1 MTDSF
6 QSRSDLVSR
15 HSAAP
20 LQVLQPNHVVDRF
33 TLQMFLGEGGMGS
46 VWLAE
51 DPKRKDD
58 VRDGRVVLK
67 FLRDDVRR
75 CPEAVE
81 QFKASYR
88 KVQQLFHEHICPLL
102 DLGDDPTFGAFQ
114 VMPFVKGMT
123 LLELLKKED
132 PQKKGLPSERVV
144 AILQPVAKALDYA
157 HREGLIHRDIK
168 PGNIMVDPETGKVFV
183 VDFGLAAE
191 VRSSM
196 SMHSRSTMQVSGT
209 EPYMAPEQWMG
220 QAQDGRS
227 DQYSLAVVAW
237 QMLTGSL
244 PYHGS
249 GMQLGYAVTNGPIP
263 ELPDPLQFLQPVL
276 TQALAKDR
284 KQRFSSAVTFID
296 ALARSREGEAPAE
309 PLLARTTDVGRTAS
323 AADPSTSDDLVA
335 LLQKT
340 QESMARK
347 HAQAKQLLQD
357 HRYSESAEILAG
369 IPDHLRDAALFDEVS
384 AKRDRVVE
392 LDESI
397 RQAVNAVRLDGVHVK
412 VTELLQLQP
421 HRDDLQRLLAQLP
434 APVSGKSLA
443 AGEPSGTRPPLLMAP
458 FSAKEAVSAQEAWAR
473 HLGIGVEVTNGLGM
487 KFRVIPPGT
496 FDMGSPESELD
507 RSDDE
512 NLHKVTITQPKLFGV
527 YPVTQGEWTKVMGSN
542 PSRFE
547 SVTGHDTSRFPVEQV
562 NWDDCQEF
570 LEQLNESHA
579 MKGWRYRLPTEA
591 EWEYACRAGTV
602 TPFWFGSELNGK
614 QANCDGSYPYPD
626 GSAKGPYV
634 ERPSVVGNYGANPF
648 GLYDQHGQVLEWC
661 EDWYEAYDTSASQD
675 PAGASSGSS
684 RVLRGGSWSL
694 LANRCRSAYR
704 NVNGPSDRNYV
715 VGFRV
720 LCELS

>member
-6 QSRSDLVSR
+6 PSRTDLVSR
-15 HSAAP
+15 QFAEP
-20 LQVLQPNHVVDRF
+20 LQVLQPNQLVGRF
-33 TLQMFLGEGGMGS
+33 TLQNFLGEGGMGS

-132 PQKKGLPSERVV
+132 PEKKGLPPEQVV

-191 VRSSM
+191 VRTSM

-244 PYHGS
+244 PYQGS
-249 GMQLGYAVTNGPIP
+249 GMQLGFAVTNGPIP
-263 ELPDPLQFLQPVL
+263 ELPDSLLHLQPAL
-276 TQALAKDR
+276 AQALAKDR
-284 KQRFSSAVTFID
+284 KQRFSSPVKFID
-296 ALARSREGEAPAE
+296 ALAGKWEGEAPAE
-309 PLLARTTDVGRTAS
+309 PPLHQTTNVSRTAL
-323 AADPSTSDDLVA
+323 AAVPSSSDDLAA
-335 LLQKT
+335 LLQQT
-340 QESMARK
+340 QESVARK
-347 HAQAKQLLQD
+347 HAQAKQLVQQEQQ
-357 HRYSESAEILAG
+357 YAAAAEILSV
-369 IPDHLRDAALFDEVS
+369 IPEHLRDSDLFAE
-384 AKRDRVVE
+384 ATTKRDRVQE
-392 LDESI
+392 LDASI
-397 RQAVNAVRLDGVHVK
+397 RQAVRDVRTDGLREQVD
-412 VTELLQLQP
+412 ELLELQP
-421 HRDDLQRLLAQLP
+421 HREDMTRLLAQLP
-434 APVSGKSLA
+434 K
-443 AGEPSGTRPPLLMAP
+443 EPPKPSRPALLVAP
-458 FSAKEAVSAQEAWAR
+458 FDVKQAAAAQEAWAK
-473 HLGIGVEVTNGLGM
+473 HLGIDVEVTNSLGM

-496 FDMGSPESELD
+496 FDMGSPTSEPRRLGN
-507 RSDDE
+507 E
-512 NLHKVTITQPKLFGV
+512 TPHKVTITQPKLFGV
-527 YPVTQGEWTKVMGSN
+527 YPVTQGEWTKMTGSN
-542 PSRFE
+542 PSDFK
-547 SVTGHDTSRFPVEQV
+547 SVAGQDTSRFPVECV
-562 NWDDCQEF
+562 SWDDAQEF
-570 LEQLNESHA
+570 IEKLNKEHA
-579 MKGWRYRLPTEA
+579 LGGWRYRLPTEA

-614 QANCDGSYPYPD
+614 QANCDGELPYES
-626 GSAKGPYV
+626 GEGPNL
-634 ERPSVVGNYGANPF
+634 ERPSVVGAYKANPF
-648 GLYDQHGQVLEWC
+648 GLYDQHGNVWEWC
-661 EDWYEAYDTSASQD
+661 DDWYGEYDTSESQD
-675 PAGASSGSS
+675 PTGASSGSS
-684 RVLRGGSWSL
+684 RVLRGGSWFGYAFS
-694 LANRCRSAYR
+694 CRSALRGHY
-704 NVNGPSDRNYV
+704 VPSHRDHYI
-715 VGFRV
+715 GFRV
-720 LCELS
+720 VCELS